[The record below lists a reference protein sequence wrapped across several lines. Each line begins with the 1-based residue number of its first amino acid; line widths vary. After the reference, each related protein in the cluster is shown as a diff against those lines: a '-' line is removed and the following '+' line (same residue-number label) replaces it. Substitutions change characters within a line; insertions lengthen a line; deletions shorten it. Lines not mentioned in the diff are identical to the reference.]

1 MTWLLRAL
9 AGLEENLRAASSTHK
24 LTITSNSKRSDTLY
38 WPPKFPEFT
47 HTQRQK
53 ERQTDTENIHLKKIN
68 KSF

>member
-9 AGLEENLRAASSTHK
+9 AGLKENPRAASSTHK
-24 LTITSNSKRSDTLY
+24 LTVTSNSKRSDTLY

-47 HTQRQK
+47 HRQK

>member
-47 HTQRQK
+47 HTHRDRKKDRQRQK
-53 ERQTDTENIHLKKIN
+53 TYT
-68 KSF
+68 